1 MILILSKED
10 DAHVTPV
17 VDRLKVR
24 DVGWWCFN
32 PAHFPANAEIRI
44 EYEAGEGLS
53 RRLLRYQDRT
63 VDLATV
69 TAVWYRRPCPPSAPA
84 HIRDEG
90 IRDWIATESRHL
102 LTGLWETLD
111 CLWIPGKPSDLA
123 AAENKIH
130 QLALAACLGFTIPR
144 TVVAN
149 SPRAFRDF
157 YTACTGAMITKTSEP
172 EVFIENDRYLT
183 GYTHVVKRDDLV
195 NHRSISLA
203 PIIMQEYVVKQV
215 EIRATVVGSR
225 VFAAEI
231 HSQASRSTRFDWR
244 RYDLDRTPH
253 IPHQLPSSIEDLC
266 IQLVRSLRLTFG
278 AIDMVLTPSGEY
290 VFLEINP
297 NGQWGWI
304 EDLTGLPIADAIVDL
319 LLAGPAG
326 FRYG

>member
-1 MILILSKED
+1 MILILSKEE
-10 DAHVTPV
+10 DAHVSPV
-17 VDRLKVR
+17 VDRLKGR
-24 DVGWWCFN
+24 EIDCWCFD
-32 PAHFPANAEIRI
+32 PAHFPAEAEIRI
-44 EYEAGEGLS
+44 EYTAAGGVP
-53 RRLLRYQDRT
+53 RRLLQYQETT

-69 TAVWYRRPCPPSAPA
+69 TAVWYRRPRPPSAPA
-84 HIRDEG
+84 QVRDEG
-90 IRDWIATESRHL
+90 IRDWIVNESRRFL
-102 LTGLWETLD
+102 AGLWETLD
-111 CLWIPGKPSDLA
+111 CLWIPGKPNDLA

-130 QLALAACLGFTIPR
+130 QLALAASIGFTIPL

-157 YTACTGAMITKTSEP
+157 YAACTGGMITKTSEP
-172 EVFIENDRYLT
+172 EVFIAKDRYLA

-203 PIIMQEYVVKQV
+203 PVIMQEYVAKQV
-215 EIRATVVGSR
+215 EIRATVVGSQ
-225 VFAAEI
+225 VFTAEI

-253 IPHQLPSSIEDLC
+253 LPHQLPSSIEDLC
-266 IQLVRSLRLTFG
+266 IQLVRRLRLTFG
-278 AIDMVLTPSGEY
+278 AIDMVLTPAGEY

-319 LLAGPAG
+319 LLAGSAG
-326 FRYG
+326 VRHG